1 MHHDFPSIVPIATW
15 VAAIGATVA
24 AVILRGTFSLRAI
37 ADELLR
43 YIFIFPLGVQGL
55 WGFAG
60 HVFFPEE
67 AAYSIGWAPSPFQY
81 EVGVTNLGIG
91 VASLYAAFAG
101 FQARAAV
108 ALVAGCFLGG
118 AGFGH
123 MLNLL
128 AGDTPTPGNSGP
140 LLVSDFLTPI
150 VALVLL
156 IVFPP
161 TSRANETAGAGATG
175 PLQSRLSKLGPNSTG
190 PGASD
195 RPASPGRSHGSH

>member
-1 MHHDFPSIVPIATW
+1 MHHDLASIVPIATW
-15 VAAIGATVA
+15 LAAIGATVA
-24 AVILRGTFSLRAI
+24 SVILRGTFSLRAV

-43 YIFIFPLGVQGL
+43 YIFIFPLGLQGL
-55 WGFAG
+55 WGFSG

-91 VASLYAAFAG
+91 VASLYAAFDG

-108 ALVAGCFLGG
+108 ALVAGCCLGG

-140 LLVSDFLTPI
+140 LLISDFLTPI

-161 TSRANETAGAGATG
+161 SSKTAAGANPQPAR
-175 PLQSRLSKLGPNSTG
+175 PLQSRLHAMSENPAATKP
-190 PGASD
+190 
-195 RPASPGRSHGSH
+195 RQPASGPSRS